1 MASEHEELF
10 NKALKLIETGK
21 TREALE
27 ILRKLVE
34 NMPSSIYEIEARYL
48 SYYGYLTGI
57 VSHNYK
63 RGIELC
69 NEAIKREF
77 FHPDFYLNLGR
88 LYLDVNNR
96 NMAVKTFYKG
106 LKVDKKDKGLLKE
119 INKLGIRKRPVFP
132 FWDRQHTINKFAG
145 KMRELFY
152 RQSKGE
158 K

>member
-132 FWDRQHTINKFAG
+132 FWDRQHTINKIAG

>member
-132 FWDRQHTINKFAG
+132 FWDRQHTINKIAG

-152 RQSKGE
+152 RKSKGE